1 VIEKDVRPGVI
12 YVPAVPR
19 TGKSQASRDRA
30 SLRTDSAVLKNRTTM
45 PNKPIDDTSLDA
57 SHAKMR
63 DILAIQVEA
72 ISRNAEGGLT
82 TREVELLGKMA
93 GIWRTLVQNEPAP
106 DLSDLSQEQL
116 EAQLDS
122 VKARGK

>member
-1 VIEKDVRPGVI
+1 MIEKDVRPGMV
-12 YVPAVPR
+12 YRDPAPR
-19 TGKSQASRDRA
+19 TGKSQESRDRA
-30 SLRTDSAVLKNRTTM
+30 TLRTDSAILKARTPM
-45 PNKPIDDTSLDA
+45 PSNIDDTSLDA